1 MKCSRGIFL
10 PGLLATIASAAV
22 GGCQEPKRKAALPE
36 KPPEIAVLEFGKEE
50 GGWPPL
56 PIGAQ
61 NVTLIS
67 WSEVA
72 VSLTEPLGV
81 QLQQAALA
89 DAQVRQLLGER
100 FVFISADEL
109 EQGKTGR
116 PQTTAELATRL
127 TFFSHTNNVAVE
139 VRMLGSKVE
148 NVNRREGYQPPEGAE
163 EIDLAV
169 QLARRDSRI
178 REKVA
183 NLEAGALVAFP
194 QKDQPG
200 YGNRVLYVSFSK
212 LGEGLAHYM
221 ALVDLTTQKVLAAGP
236 AAGP

>member
-1 MKCSRGIFL
+1 MICNRGIL
-10 PGLLATIASAAV
+10 VLGLLAAVASAAV
-22 GGCQEPKRKAALPE
+22 GGCQKPKRMAALPE
-36 KPPEIAVLEFGKEE
+36 KPPEIAVLKFGEAE

-61 NVTLIS
+61 NVTLVS
-67 WSEVA
+67 WSEVS

-100 FVFISADEL
+100 FVFISTDEL
-109 EQGKTGR
+109 ELGKTGR
-116 PQTTAELATRL
+116 PQTMAELATRL

-139 VRMLGSKVE
+139 VRMLGSQVK
-148 NVNRREGYQPPEGAE
+148 NVKRREGYQPPEGAE

-178 REKVA
+178 REKVVG
-183 NLEAGALVAFP
+183 LEAGALVAFP
-194 QKDQPG
+194 QKDQAG
-200 YGNRVLYVSFSK
+200 YGNRVLYVNFSK
-212 LGEGLAHYM
+212 SGEGLANYM

>member
-1 MKCSRGIFL
+1 M
-10 PGLLATIASAAV
+10 
-22 GGCQEPKRKAALPE
+22 E
-36 KPPEIAVLEFGKEE
+36 
-50 GGWPPL
+50 
-56 PIGAQ
+56 
-61 NVTLIS
+61 
-67 WSEVA
+67 
-72 VSLTEPLGV
+72 V

-89 DAQVRQLLGER
+89 DARVRQLLGER

-109 EQGKTGR
+109 DLGKTGR
-116 PQTTAELATRL
+116 PQATAELATRL

-139 VRMLGSKVE
+139 VGMLGSKVE
-148 NVNRREGYQPPEGAE
+148 NVKSRKGYQPPEGAE

-194 QKDQPG
+194 QKDEPG

-212 LGEGLAHYM
+212 SGEGLAYYM